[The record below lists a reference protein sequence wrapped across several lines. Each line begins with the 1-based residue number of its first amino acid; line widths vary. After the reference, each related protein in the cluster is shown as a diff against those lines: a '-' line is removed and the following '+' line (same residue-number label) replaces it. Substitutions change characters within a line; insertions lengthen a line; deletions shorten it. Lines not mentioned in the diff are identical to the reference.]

1 MSEHHQIEAL
11 LRAYF
16 ALDDD
21 QLPSVLDEFQRI
33 ALTGGDWLFRQ
44 GEPGDSLYFLVRGR
58 MQAWVQGADG
68 PARLLGE
75 ITPGEP
81 VGDVGLLTGEPRT
94 AGIKATRDC
103 ALLRIDRAG
112 LDRLTARYPQMAL
125 QLARGIALRLHQRT
139 SRRAERAPMVNI
151 CLIPLAPTPAS
162 LAFIDALADAL
173 SAQDTTRDLSIDR
186 LAAAGA
192 PIGDWR
198 NDGPVPAD
206 LAAWLAEQET
216 EHRFV
221 VYRCPA
227 DGSPWSAFACRQAD
241 LMLMIGDDR
250 LSPTVSDWERHLR
263 AAQGDSPSRRA
274 LVLLHANPDQ
284 EISNTAA
291 WLDERKVD
299 FHLHHR
305 AGHAADLARIAR
317 VVSGQAIGL
326 VFGAGAARGFAHI
339 GVYRA
344 LVEAGVP
351 IDWVGGSSIGAI
363 VAGGIAH
370 DWSPTELRNRAH
382 EAFVGHN
389 PFKDLT
395 LPLIS
400 LLAGKKM
407 MRLCRRMLNRAI
419 EDLPLPYF
427 CISAN
432 LDNGSLN
439 LHTRGPLYRAVQAAA
454 ALPGALP
461 PAVIDGRLAID
472 GAVINSLPVDLMRQF
487 PVGKVIAVDI
497 SARRE
502 VKVDYPAMP
511 SAWAL
516 LRSRLLPFGRRYRT
530 PGLVTILLKATEV
543 GTMEKMDRMGALADL
558 LIQPEVRRFG
568 MTEVKRFDEVVE
580 AGYQAARER
589 LQDWRPDK
597 P

>member
-1 MSEHHQIEAL
+1 MSEQHQIEAL
-11 LRAYF
+11 LRVYF

-21 QLPSVLDEFQRI
+21 QLQPVLDEFQRV

-44 GEPGDSLYFLVRGR
+44 GESGDSLYFLVRGR
-58 MQAWVQGADG
+58 MQAWVQGADEK
-68 PARLLGE
+68 PRLLGE
-75 ITPGEP
+75 IAPGEP
-81 VGDVGLLTGEPRT
+81 VGDVGLLTGEART

-103 ALLRIDRAG
+103 TLLRIDRAG
-112 LDRLTARYPQMAL
+112 LDRLTARFPQMAL
-125 QLARGIALRLHQRT
+125 QLARGIAMRLHQRT

-151 CLIPLAPTPAS
+151 CLLPLAPTPAS

-173 SAQDTTRDLSIDR
+173 GALDTSCELSIDR

-192 PIGDWR
+192 PVGDWR
-198 NDGPVPAD
+198 NDGPIPAD

-221 VYRCPA
+221 IYRCPA

-241 LMLMIGDDR
+241 LVLMIGDAR
-250 LSPTVSDWERHLR
+250 LAPIISDWERRLR
-263 AAQGDSPSRRA
+263 SEQGDSPSRQA
-274 LVLLHANPDQ
+274 LVLLHANP
-284 EISNTAA
+284 EHPIAGTAA
-291 WLDERKVD
+291 WLDQRPVD

-305 AGHAADLARIAR
+305 AGSRADLARIAR
-317 VVSGQAIGL
+317 VVSGRAIGL
-326 VFGAGAARGFAHI
+326 VFGSGAARGFAHI

-344 LVEAGVP
+344 LVEAGIP

-363 VAGGIAH
+363 VAGAIAH
-370 DWSPTELRNRAH
+370 DWTPDQVRDLARD
-382 EAFVGHN
+382 AFVGHN

-407 MRLCRRMLNRAI
+407 MRLCRRMLDRNI

-439 LHTRGPLYRAVQAAA
+439 LHTRGPLYLAVQAAA

-461 PAVIDGRLAID
+461 PAVVNGRLAID

-511 SAWAL
+511 TPWAL

-568 MTEVKRFDEVVE
+568 MTEVKRFDQVVD

-589 LQDWRPDK
+589 LHDWQPDS